1 MKGVNLLGKM
11 AARFV
16 HVLLIFLVFAGLVV
30 QGQDAGD
37 YIDEACMIIVRSTLI
52 VSFSAGPNESIG
64 SRTSQSEIEE
74 LKNITLTL
82 FKEFISFSNLVKL
95 DMAAVKGDL
104 AALKGDLAAVK
115 GDLAAVK
122 GDLAAVK
129 GDLAAVQNN
138 LTSLWSELGRVG
150 DQVEKTNGKVS
161 TNKRLIKAQA
171 NTLDGVQNTL
181 SGVQSTVSG
190 VQNTVS
196 GVQSAVDGV
205 QNTVSG
211 VQSAVDGVQNT
222 VSGVQNTVDGV
233 QNTVSGVQS
242 AVSGVQNTVSGV
254 QNTVSGVQSAVSGVQ
269 NTVDGVQSAVSGVQS
284 TVDGVQNT
292 VNGVESTVNG
302 VESKLDGMEL
312 ELVDQKGDMSANF
325 NHTFALFNRLSSGQE
340 VLYQNL
346 SFEVKTDDLRI
357 QEQLN
362 SLQQVV
368 ETQVV
373 EQGEV
378 IASCC
383 NQTSVQIDQLADRQ
397 ETLYRNISADMSSLC
412 LPPRNDPPT
421 TSEPL
426 TIASTATAT
435 EPPTDQG
442 YTCGGTSGWRRV
454 VFLNMTDPSHNCP
467 SGWEETGYSKRTCG
481 RATESAG
488 TCDSATFQTGGLE
501 YSRVCGRAV
510 AYQFGS
516 LSAFHRSSQTIESH
530 YVNGLSLTHGS
541 HGSRQ
546 HIWTFAGGVAEAET
560 HYPLH
565 QCPCDGGTSPV
576 PGFLGNDYFC
586 ESGINGPWVWQYII
600 HPDDQL
606 WDGRDCLPSSS
617 CCSLNNPP
625 YFIKEIGVNTNDD
638 IEGRICSTYTDRR
651 QNNTSTTRYSNTA
664 IELLEIY
671 VQ

>member
-1 MKGVNLLGKM
+1 MKGVNRLGKM

-16 HVLLIFLVFAGLVV
+16 HVLLIFLVFACLVV

-37 YIDEACMIIVRSTLI
+37 YIDEACMIIVISTLI

-64 SRTSQSEIEE
+64 SRSSHSEIEE

-95 DMAAVKGDL
+95 DMAAMKGDL
-104 AALKGDLAAVK
+104 AAVKGDLAAVK

-150 DQVEKTNGKVS
+150 DQVENTNGKVS

-171 NTLDGVQNTL
+171 NTLGEL
-181 SGVQSTVSG
+181 QSTVSG

-196 GVQSAVDGV
+196 GVQSAVDGVQSAVGGVQSAVDGV

-222 VSGVQNTVDGV
+222 VSGVQNTV
-233 QNTVSGVQS
+233 SGVQS
-242 AVSGVQNTVSGV
+242 AVN
-254 QNTVSGVQSAVSGVQ
+254 
-269 NTVDGVQSAVSGVQS
+269 GVQS
-284 TVDGVQNT
+284 TVSGVQNT
-292 VNGVESTVNG
+292 VNGVES
-302 VESKLDGMEL
+302 KLDVMEL
-312 ELVDQKGDMSANF
+312 ELADQKGDMSANF
-325 NHTFALFNRLSSGQE
+325 NHTLALFNRLSSGQE
-340 VLYQNL
+340 SLYQNL
-346 SFEVKTDDLRI
+346 SSEVKTDDSQI

-368 ETQVV
+368 ETQVLD
-373 EQGEV
+373 QGEV

-383 NQTSVQIDQLADRQ
+383 NQTSVQIDHLADRQ
-397 ETLYRNISADMSSLC
+397 ETLYRNISADMSLLC
-412 LPPRNDPPT
+412 LPPSNDTPTGSSTTEPLTTASEPPT
-421 TSEPL
+421 TATEPPTTASEPP
-426 TIASTATAT
+426 TTASEPPTTATEPPTTASEPPTTASEPPTSTSTATAT

-442 YTCGGTSGWRRV
+442 YTCGGTSGWRRA

-481 RATESAG
+481 RASESRGG
-488 TCDSATFQTGGLE
+488 TCDSATFPTGGLE

-510 AYQFGS
+510 GYQFGS
-516 LSAFHRSSQTIESH
+516 LSAFYSSSLTIESH

-546 HIWTFAGGVAEAET
+546 HIWTFAGGLAEAGT
-560 HYPLH
+560 NLLLF
-565 QCPCDGGTSPV
+565 QCPCDGGTFSV

-586 ESGINGPWVWQYII
+586 ESGINGP
-600 HPDDQL
+600 
-606 WDGRDCLPSSS
+606 
-617 CCSLNNPP
+617 
-625 YFIKEIGVNTNDD
+625 
-638 IEGRICSTYTDRR
+638 
-651 QNNTSTTRYSNTA
+651 
-664 IELLEIY
+664 
-671 VQ
+671 

>member
-1 MKGVNLLGKM
+1 MQHVIRSIGHAIAQGVNLLGKM

-16 HVLLIFLVFAGLVV
+16 HVLLIFLAFAGLVV

-37 YIDEACMIIVRSTLI
+37 YIDEACMIIVKSTLI

-95 DMAAVKGDL
+95 DMAA
-104 AALKGDLAAVK
+104 LKGDLAAM
-115 GDLAAVK
+115 
-122 GDLAAVK
+122 K

-150 DQVEKTNGKVS
+150 DQVENTKRKVS
-161 TNKRLIKAQA
+161 TNKGLIRAQA
-171 NTLDGVQNTL
+171 STLD
-181 SGVQSTVSG
+181 GVQSTVSG
-190 VQNTVS
+190 VESAVS
-196 GVQSAVDGV
+196 GVESA
-205 QNTVSG
+205 
-211 VQSAVDGVQNT
+211 
-222 VSGVQNTVDGV
+222 
-233 QNTVSGVQS
+233 VSGVQS
-242 AVSGVQNTVSGV
+242 AVSGVQNTV
-254 QNTVSGVQSAVSGVQ
+254 
-269 NTVDGVQSAVSGVQS
+269 
-284 TVDGVQNT
+284 
-292 VNGVESTVNG
+292 NG
-302 VESKLDGMEL
+302 VESKLDGMES
-312 ELVDQKGDMSANF
+312 ELAGQKGDMSANF
-325 NHTFALFNRLSSGQE
+325 NHTLALFNRLSSGQE

-362 SLQQVV
+362 SLREVI
-368 ETQVV
+368 ETQVLD
-373 EQGEV
+373 QGEV
-378 IASCC
+378 IGSCC
-383 NQTSVQIDQLADRQ
+383 NRTSVQIDQLADRQ
-397 ETLYRNISADMSSLC
+397 ETLYYNISADISSLC
-412 LPPRNDPPT
+412 PAMNNDPPT
-421 TSEPL
+421 GSSTTEPL

-454 VFLNMTDPSHNCP
+454 VFLDMTDPSHNCP
-467 SGWEETGYSKRTCG
+467 SGWEETGYTKRTCG
-481 RATESAG
+481 RASDSGG
-488 TCDSATFQTGGLE
+488 TCDSATFPTGGLE

-510 AYQFGS
+510 GYQFRG
-516 LSAFHRSSQTIESH
+516 LSAFYSSSQTIESH
-530 YVNGLSLTHGS
+530 YVDGLSLTHGS
-541 HGSRQ
+541 PGSRQ
-546 HIWTFAGGVAEAET
+546 HIWTFAGGLAESATYFQGE
-560 HYPLH
+560 

-576 PGFLGNDYFC
+576 PGFLGDDYFC
-586 ESGINGPWVWQYII
+586 ESGVNGPWVKWQWIF

-606 WDGRDCLPSSS
+606 WDGRDCLPTSS

-638 IEGRICSTYTDRR
+638 IEGRICD
-651 QNNTSTTRYSNTA
+651 TSSPRSYGNTA